1 MVKAIGLPE
10 GNIPAIFGSDPLC
23 AVIAAPTCAESARQI
38 RLATG
43 LRGRSRV
50 LELRLDYLCDAVE
63 RAALLRWVSRHLARQ
78 QSHRASYKL
87 SHVLADETASRPP
100 AKSTRPSPHRQLPIL
115 IATCRMRRGGGQ
127 FVGTVEEEIAILAQA
142 VLAGCLWCDVEIETA
157 ERFGSKK
164 LRAALS
170 PAQILVSAHDF
181 QRLPPRVP
189 QLVRRLHRCGGDAVK
204 IAAACRSLA
213 DTRRL
218 LAVISQS
225 RNIVVVPMGI
235 APRDATSRSSAM
247 RAGASPPD
255 SSPSFTRGAAEDAA
269 SRILALR
276 EGSALAYASV
286 EQCTAPGQLSL
297 DAVKRV
303 YRLNR
308 VFASQPPLPA
318 ERPNGAIARVAA
330 PVAGGPGAR
339 HAGAHPAPT
348 RPDNNRECALRL
360 GPTRH
365 TRVYGVIGDPI
376 AHSLSPLMHNTAF
389 AVRGMDAI
397 YLPFHVRDAAHRS
410 PRDLRD
416 FLAAVKSFRLSGF
429 SVTLPHKQRILRYL
443 DECEPLAA
451 AVGAVNTVA
460 VRDGKLSG
468 YNTDYVGVLRA
479 IESRVSLPASRVLLI
494 GAGGAARAAAFALS
508 RSGAA
513 VAIWARRTEQARALA
528 RAVGGQ
534 TIERRALRREFFDAV
549 VNCTPVGM
557 HSAEPADG
565 ASPLEGAELN
575 CGLVMDLIYRPQK
588 TALLDLAERRG
599 IETISGVEMFVAQG
613 IAQWEIWTGQRAPGA
628 AMRRAVLRALAA
640 EERASERQSARTSPN
655 EPPKANITQANL
667 KGAMSGAM
675 GGAMKRAAK
684 NAESGAASQ
693 ANTP

>member
-1 MVKAIGLPE
+1 
-10 GNIPAIFGSDPLC
+10 
-23 AVIAAPTCAESARQI
+23 
-38 RLATG
+38 
-43 LRGRSRV
+43 
-50 LELRLDYLCDAVE
+50 
-63 RAALLRWVSRHLARQ
+63 
-78 QSHRASYKL
+78 
-87 SHVLADETASRPP
+87 
-100 AKSTRPSPHRQLPIL
+100 
-115 IATCRMRRGGGQ
+115 
-127 FVGTVEEEIAILAQA
+127 
-142 VLAGCLWCDVEIETA
+142 
-157 ERFGSKK
+157 
-164 LRAALS
+164 
-170 PAQILVSAHDF
+170 
-181 QRLPPRVP
+181 
-189 QLVRRLHRCGGDAVK
+189 
-204 IAAACRSLA
+204 
-213 DTRRL
+213 
-218 LAVISQS
+218 
-225 RNIVVVPMGI
+225 
-235 APRDATSRSSAM
+235 
-247 RAGASPPD
+247 
-255 SSPSFTRGAAEDAA
+255 
-269 SRILALR
+269 
-276 EGSALAYASV
+276 
-286 EQCTAPGQLSL
+286 
-297 DAVKRV
+297 
-303 YRLNR
+303 
-308 VFASQPPLPA
+308 
-318 ERPNGAIARVAA
+318 
-330 PVAGGPGAR
+330 
-339 HAGAHPAPT
+339 
-348 RPDNNRECALRL
+348 
-360 GPTRH
+360 
-365 TRVYGVIGDPI
+365 
-376 AHSLSPLMHNTAF
+376 MHNTAF

-416 FLAAVKSFRLSGF
+416 FLAAVRSFRLSGF

-479 IESRVSLPASRVLLI
+479 IESRVSLPASRVLLV

-513 VAIWARRTEQARALA
+513 VAIWARRTAQAHALA

-565 ASPLEGAELN
+565 ASPLEAAELN

>member
-1 MVKAIGLPE
+1 MVKAISLPE
-10 GNIPAIFGSDPLC
+10 GNIPPIFGSDPIC

-50 LELRLDYLCDAVE
+50 LELRLDYLRDAAE
-63 RAALLRWVSRHLARQ
+63 RAELLRWVSRHLARQ

-87 SHVLADETASRPP
+87 SHPLVETTAPP
-100 AKSTRPSPHRQLPIL
+100 AGKSIRPSPHRQLPIL
-115 IATCRMRRGGGQ
+115 IATCRTRRGGGQ
-127 FVGTVEEEIAILAQA
+127 FTGTVEEEIAILAQA
-142 VLAGCLWCDVEIETA
+142 VLAGCLWCDVEMETA

-189 QLVRRLHRCGGDAVK
+189 QLVRRLRRCGGDAVK

-218 LAVISQS
+218 LAAISRS
-225 RNIVVVPMGI
+225 RNIVAVPMGV
-235 APRDATSRSSAM
+235 APRDA
-247 RAGASPPD
+247 
-255 SSPSFTRGAAEDAA
+255 SSPSGAMRSGASLSDSTPTDSTPSFAMGAAEDAA
-269 SRILALR
+269 SRLLALR

-286 EQCTAPGQLSL
+286 GQSTAPGQLSL

-308 VFASQPPLPA
+308 VFAAHPPLPV
-318 ERPNGAIARVAA
+318 ERPNGAAARVAA
-330 PVAGGPGAR
+330 PVADAPGASHAGAR
-339 HAGAHPAPT
+339 HAANRH
-348 RPDNNRECALRL
+348 DNRECAPRL

-365 TRVYGVIGDPI
+365 TRVYGVIGDPV

-389 AVRGMDAI
+389 AVRTMDAI
-397 YLPFHVRDAAHRS
+397 YLPFHVRAAAHRS

-513 VAIWARRTEQARALA
+513 VAIWARRKEQARALA
-528 RAVGGQ
+528 RAAGGQ
-534 TIERRALRREFFDAV
+534 AIERRALRREFFDAI

-557 HSAEPADG
+557 HSAEPAAG
-565 ASPLEGAELN
+565 GSPLEAAELN
-575 CGLVMDLIYRPQK
+575 CRLVMDLIYRPQK

-640 EERASERQSARTSPN
+640 EERASARQSARTSARTSPN
-655 EPPKANITQANL
+655 STL
-667 KGAMSGAM
+667 KMTAPD
-675 GGAMKRAAK
+675 
-684 NAESGAASQ
+684 AEFQ

>member
-10 GNIPAIFGSDPLC
+10 GNIPAIFGSDPIC

-50 LELRLDYLCDAVE
+50 LELRLDYLRDTVE

-87 SHVLADETASRPP
+87 SHPLPVKTISLPP
-100 AKSTRPSPHRQLPIL
+100 DKLLHASPHRQLPIL
-115 IATCRMRRGGGQ
+115 IATCRTRRGGGQ
-127 FVGTVEEEIAILAQA
+127 FAGTVEEEIAVLAQA
-142 VLAGCLWCDVEIETA
+142 VLAGCHWCDVEIETA
-157 ERFGSKK
+157 ERFGSKR
-164 LRAALS
+164 LRAALA

-181 QRLPPRVP
+181 GRVPPRVP
-189 QLVRRLHRCGGDAVK
+189 QLVRRLRRCGGDAVK

-218 LAVISQS
+218 LAAVTRS
-225 RNIVVVPMGI
+225 RDIVAVPMGT
-235 APRDATSRSSAM
+235 APRDATNRSGAM
-247 RAGASPPD
+247 RGGASPSD
-255 SSPSFTRGAAEDAA
+255 STPSFTMGAAEDAA

-286 EQCTAPGQLSL
+286 EQSTAPGQLSL
-297 DAVKRV
+297 EAVKRV
-303 YRLNR
+303 YRLKR
-308 VFASQPPLPA
+308 VFAAHPPSPV
-318 ERPNGAIARVAA
+318 EGAGRAATRVAA
-330 PVAGGPGAR
+330 ASAVRRAGIR
-339 HAGAHPAPT
+339 HAGTRQAGTRRAGA
-348 RPDNNRECALRL
+348 RPDTRRECAPRL
-360 GPTRH
+360 GPTHH

-389 AVRGMDAI
+389 AVRTMDAI
-397 YLPFHVRDAAHRS
+397 YLPFHVRDAAHHS
-410 PRDLRD
+410 SRDLRD

-429 SVTLPHKQRILRYL
+429 SVTLPHKQRILHYL

-451 AVGAVNTVA
+451 AVGAVNTVV
-460 VRDGKLSG
+460 VRNGKLSG

-508 RSGAA
+508 RAGAA
-513 VAIWARRTEQARALA
+513 VAIWARRKAQARALA
-528 RAVGGQ
+528 RAAGGQ
-534 TIERRALRREFFDAV
+534 AIERRALRREFFDAI

-557 HSAEPADG
+557 HSAEPAAG
-565 ASPLEGAELN
+565 GSPLEAAELN
-575 CGLVMDLIYRPQK
+575 CRLVMDLIYRPQK

-599 IETISGVEMFVAQG
+599 IETISGVEMFLAQG
-613 IAQWEIWTGQRAPGA
+613 IAQWEIWTGERAPGA
-628 AMRRAVLRALAA
+628 AMRRAVVRALAA
-640 EERASERQSARTSPN
+640 EERASARESTRTSARTSPN
-655 EPPKANITQANL
+655 STV
-667 KGAMSGAM
+667 
-675 GGAMKRAAK
+675 KRAGP
-684 NAESGAASQ
+684 GAASQ

>member
-1 MVKAIGLPE
+1 
-10 GNIPAIFGSDPLC
+10 
-23 AVIAAPTCAESARQI
+23 
-38 RLATG
+38 
-43 LRGRSRV
+43 
-50 LELRLDYLCDAVE
+50 LCDAAE
-63 RAALLRWVSRHLARQ
+63 RAALLGWVSRHLARQ
-78 QSHRASYKL
+78 QSHRASYQL
-87 SHVLADETASRPP
+87 SHPLAAETGSRPP
-100 AKSTRPSPHRQLPIL
+100 AKSIRLSPKGQLPIL
-115 IATCRMRRGGGQ
+115 IATCRTRHGGGQ
-127 FVGTVEEEIAILAQA
+127 FVGTVEDEIAILAQA
-142 VLAGCLWCDVEIETA
+142 VLAGCLWCDVEMETA
-157 ERFGSKK
+157 ERFGFKK

-170 PAQILVSAHDF
+170 PAEILVSAHDF

-189 QLVRRLHRCGGDAVK
+189 QLVRRLRRCGGDAVK

-225 RNIVVVPMGI
+225 GNIVAVPMGI
-235 APRDATSRSSAM
+235 APRDATSLSSAM
-247 RAGASPPD
+247 RAGASP
-255 SSPSFTRGAAEDAA
+255 SESTPSFAMGAAEDAA

-286 EQCTAPGQLSL
+286 EQSTAPGQLSL

-308 VFASQPPLPA
+308 VFVAQPPLPVHRSNA
-318 ERPNGAIARVAA
+318 VAARVAA
-330 PVAGGPGAR
+330 PAADGTGARYAGAR
-339 HAGAHPAPT
+339 HAAARH
-348 RPDNNRECALRL
+348 DNNRECAPRL

-451 AVGAVNTVA
+451 AVGAVNTVT

-479 IESRVSLPASRVLLI
+479 IETRVSLPASRVLLV

-508 RSGAA
+508 RNGAA
-513 VAIWARRTEQARALA
+513 VAIWARRTAQARALA

-557 HSAEPADG
+557 HSAEPAG
-565 ASPLEGAELN
+565 GGSPLEAAELN

-655 EPPKANITQANL
+655 EPPKANITKANL
-667 KGAMSGAM
+667 KGALGGAMSGAM
-675 GGAMKRAAK
+675 KRAVK
-684 NAESGAASQ
+684 NAGPDPASQ